1 MSEEDSYSSGLS
13 SFMAKAYGYTAL
25 SIISML
31 VMAFY
36 GSAHFPQLA
45 HFGWKGSIL
54 FLLLWIGATAL
65 TQWMAKFSPIL
76 GVIGLIV
83 VGAMGG
89 FLCVGLFAV
98 VSQKI
103 IMEALLSTTVLFV
116 TLVIVGFTTKKDLS
130 QLGMILFVS
139 LIAIIIVELLN
150 LFIFR
155 SGGLELIISA
165 VTIIVFSIYV
175 MFDTQRLK
183 ESYDPSLPDG
193 ELNALAVWGAIEL
206 FTDFMNLLVRIM
218 EILAALQGND
228 DD

>member
-1 MSEEDSYSSGLS
+1 MNEDSYASGLS
-13 SFMAKAYGYTAL
+13 SFMAKSYGYTAL

-45 HFGWKGSIL
+45 NFGWKGSIV

-65 TQWMAKFSPIL
+65 TQWMAKYSPVL
-76 GVIGLIV
+76 GIIGLIV
-83 VGAMGG
+83 IGAMGG
-89 FLCVGLFAV
+89 FLCVGLFSI

-103 IMEALLSTTVLFV
+103 IFEALLATTVLFV
-116 TLVIVGFTTKKDLS
+116 SLVVVGFTTKMDLS
-130 QLGMILFVS
+130 RFGIILLVA
-139 LIAIIIVELLN
+139 LIAVIIVEFLN
-150 LFIFR
+150 ILIFR
-155 SGGLELIISA
+155 SGGLELLISA
-165 VTIIVFSIYV
+165 VTIVIFSIYV

-183 ESYDPSLPDG
+183 DSYDPNLSSG

-206 FTDFMNLLVRIM
+206 FNDFMNLLIRII